1 MDIQSLKLNKNRS
14 RKLIKNKS
22 DLIFDL
28 ILYVIMIFVIVV
40 TIYPF
45 LNVLA
50 ISFNDSLDTVKG
62 QSFIIPRKFTL
73 NNYKEIFQYGNLL
86 HAFLI
91 SVLRTVVGTVTGVI
105 SSAMLAYVLSRRDF
119 VFRKF
124 VSKLLVITMYVD
136 GGLIPTYLLIRNLHL
151 INTFWVYIIPG
162 LISPFNVIVIRS
174 FIDGIPIS
182 LQESAKLDGA
192 NDFVIFYKIIMPL
205 CVPVIATISLF
216 IAVGQWNSWFDTF
229 LYCGTN
235 PSLSTLQYELVKILD
250 NTTASAAQT
259 ASMLNR
265 NSTAAVSMVSPLSI
279 RMAIT
284 IVATVPILL
293 VYPFI
298 QKYFVSGLK
307 IGAVK
312 G

>member
-91 SVLRTVVGTVTGVI
+91 SVLRTAVGTATGVV
-105 SSAMLAYVLSRRDF
+105 SSAMLAYVLSREDF

-124 VSKLLVITMYVD
+124 VTKILMITMYVD